1 MATVRVW
8 DKNWNLIAEV
18 TQGWRC
24 DEPDVI
30 VVPLDHPVAKWITS
44 QDRPDLRITVDSRG
58 TRWSGRLGKVTR
70 RQSVRG
76 DEILR
81 AAFNVPSFIPGG
93 GNVKPGT
100 HCAGH
105 ELPSANDALFWAIQT
120 LGDLTAMIPGL
131 APLPKPE
138 RIAKLE
144 RAVRV
149 AQGHRAATYERLQ
162 GTPRNGHWHPSLAD
176 PRTLADQRL
185 VEAQDALTR
194 ARRAAVMSIDD
205 QLYDVR
211 VKIRQARF
219 DNNLIALDVLEDQ
232 MNHLLDAK
240 LALMAG
246 T

>member
-1 MATVRVW
+1 MATVCVW
-8 DKNWNLIAEV
+8 DENWDLIAEV

-30 VVPLDHPVAKWITS
+30 VVPLNHPVAKWITS
-44 QDRPDLRITVDSRG
+44 QDRPDLHITVDSLG

-70 RQSVRG
+70 RQSVCG

-81 AAFNVPSFIPGG
+81 AAFDVPSYTSGD
-93 GNVKPGT
+93 GNIKAGT

-131 APLPKPE
+131 TPLPKPE

-144 RAVRV
+144 RAVRA

-176 PRTLADQRL
+176 PRTLADLRL
-185 VEAQDALTR
+185 ADAQNAL
-194 ARRAAVMSIDD
+194 A
-205 QLYDVR
+205 
-211 VKIRQARF
+211 QALKS
-219 DNNLIALDVLEDQ
+219 DS
-232 MNHLLDAK
+232 
-240 LALMAG
+240 
-246 T
+246 